1 MSVAVIEDLITI
13 DPELMGGTPVFSGT
27 RVPIKS
33 LFDWLETESLD
44 EFLANFPSVSREQA
58 LNVLHLAEERLISP
72 DLYEDPS

>member
-1 MSVAVIEDLITI
+1 MSVAVIEDLIVT

-44 EFLANFPSVSREQA
+44 EFLENFPSVSREQA
-58 LNVLHLAEERLISP
+58 LDVLHLAEARLISP
-72 DLYEDPS
+72 DLYEDPT